1 MIVLLPCLR
10 ECNLAHSPWITVL
23 PARVKQRL
31 TSELGKRLDLDIDKI
46 LESPKLEVQLSP
58 AELDRRLLEL
68 YESVA
73 GSPGGDLLRVI
84 SGGSA
89 VAFQQMYIKRNE
101 ARKRRKNR
109 TGRNVVFGPFYG
121 DDRDDNARTTSQWV
135 QRALRRNLPQKSIPV
150 PDKEKD
156 VSKLNMCHS
165 LPPPSRAF
173 TLVHTSNGMF
183 CPRAP
188 ASRFSILI

>member
-1 MIVLLPCLR
+1 LLPCLR

>member
-1 MIVLLPCLR
+1 MVLLPCLR

-165 LPPPSRAF
+165 LPAPSRAF

-183 CPRAP
+183 CPRAA
-188 ASRFSILI
+188 ASRFSILM